1 MSPRRQGRETLMEKI
16 PFTPQGLAQI
26 KKELAHLKGTER
38 QAVINAIAV
47 AREHG
52 DLSENAEYHAA
63 REKQSFIEGRISELE
78 DVTSRAE
85 VIDAA
90 KLSGDKVTFGTTV
103 GLVDEDTD
111 EKSYYHIVGPYETDL
126 TKRMIST
133 SSPIARAVVGKGVG
147 DSVEVQTPGGIKTYE
162 ILSINLFKRDAV

>member
-1 MSPRRQGRETLMEKI
+1 MEKI
-16 PFTPQGLAQI
+16 PFTPQGLDVI
-26 KKELAHLKGTER
+26 KEELAHLKGTER

-85 VIDAA
+85 VIDAK
-90 KLSGDKVTFGTTV
+90 KLNSEKVTFGTRV
-103 GLVDEDTD
+103 GVVDEETN
-111 EKSYYHIVGPYETDL
+111 EESLYHLVGTAETDIS
-126 TKRMIST
+126 KR
-133 SSPIARAVVGKGVG
+133 
-147 DSVEVQTPGGIKTYE
+147 
-162 ILSINLFKRDAV
+162 L